1 LFGWSV
7 VISCVA
13 LIVYVHSVM
22 QSSGVASSLPVKLYV
37 LIPTM
42 IFFVLLML
50 FGWPNYVRFPRQ
62 YTAWDRSL
70 VCKCCGAVWE

>member
-1 LFGWSV
+1 
-7 VISCVA
+7 VA

-50 FGWPNYVRFPRQ
+50 FGWHNYVLFPRQ
-62 YTAWDRSL
+62 YTAWDRSF
-70 VCKCCGAVWE
+70 VGKCCGAVWE